1 MYEVD
6 DAQENY
12 DDIDTCP
19 ETIQTKAE
27 VHDGQKTTPESDP
40 AGPQGKEKRD
50 EDYLVPGQD
59 GWANFGLNSNSNQ
72 IQFSKVDDSLLPF
85 ILIGKKNK
93 KQTKNNPAEIR
104 RRI

>member
-59 GWANFGLNSNSNQ
+59 G
-72 IQFSKVDDSLLPF
+72 
-85 ILIGKKNK
+85 
-93 KQTKNNPAEIR
+93 
-104 RRI
+104 